1 MKPIRLSILI
11 LFALV
16 LTGYSFG
23 QTKAPKN
30 YKQLQYPKMREIQIP
45 DPARY
50 ELANGLVVY
59 LLEDHT
65 LPVING
71 SVMVRAGARWEPG
84 DKVGLA
90 SLTGQ
95 VMRTG
100 GTTSKTGD
108 EIDEMLERVGASV
121 ETFIGTA
128 SGGGSLS
135 VLKEDIDVGLGV
147 LSDLLQNPAFRD
159 DKIDLAKITARSSI
173 SRRNDQVGGIIGRE
187 YNRLVYG
194 PNHPYARLT
203 EYATIENISKQ
214 DMIDFHKKYFVPNGT
229 IVAFWGDFKTD
240 EMKSKVEKAFGGW
253 ARREVSYP
261 SVPEPRMASQR
272 AVNFIKK
279 DDVNQS
285 NIAIGHVGGL
295 LKDPESALLNLADQA
310 FGGAFASRLF
320 KKVRSEEGL
329 AYSVF
334 SFWGESWDYPGLF
347 RMGGSTKSNTTVK
360 MVRSVLKEFED
371 VVNNGITDA
380 ELKFAK
386 ESFLN
391 SYVFEFDTKGEII
404 NRLIMLEFYG
414 YPKDHI
420 QKQQREVQEA
430 TRKSV
435 NEAIAKRWKPEAL
448 TILVVGKDSDF
459 DEPMSSLGSV
469 RTVDITIPAPPEKI
483 PDPTPETIGKG
494 KEILRKALA
503 AMGGEKVLGIKDII
517 QSAQMTMNTPMGEMA
532 METQMTWASPNKM
545 AQSMKM
551 AMGEMTSG
559 FDGTTGWMKSPMGTQ
574 DLPASQKEELSKS
587 MALNTY
593 VLLKGIESPD
603 YAVQFFKDDK
613 LNDKPVQVVIVRH
626 KQMNHAVKMYVDP
639 QTSIVVKRVSR
650 GRTMQGPAD
659 LEEFLSDYRDVDGVK
674 IPFKVE
680 TFADGKRQT
689 QTTISS
695 VKINSGVKD
704 DVFKRP

>member
-448 TILVVGKDSDF
+448 TILVVGKDSD
-459 DEPMSSLGSV
+459 
-469 RTVDITIPAPPEKI
+469 
-483 PDPTPETIGKG
+483 
-494 KEILRKALA
+494 
-503 AMGGEKVLGIKDII
+503 
-517 QSAQMTMNTPMGEMA
+517 
-532 METQMTWASPNKM
+532 
-545 AQSMKM
+545 
-551 AMGEMTSG
+551 
-559 FDGTTGWMKSPMGTQ
+559 
-574 DLPASQKEELSKS
+574 
-587 MALNTY
+587 
-593 VLLKGIESPD
+593 
-603 YAVQFFKDDK
+603 
-613 LNDKPVQVVIVRH
+613 
-626 KQMNHAVKMYVDP
+626 
-639 QTSIVVKRVSR
+639 
-650 GRTMQGPAD
+650 
-659 LEEFLSDYRDVDGVK
+659 
-674 IPFKVE
+674 
-680 TFADGKRQT
+680 
-689 QTTISS
+689 
-695 VKINSGVKD
+695 
-704 DVFKRP
+704 

>member
-1 MKPIRLSILI
+1 
-11 LFALV
+11 
-16 LTGYSFG
+16 
-23 QTKAPKN
+23 
-30 YKQLQYPKMREIQIP
+30 QIP
-45 DPARY
+45 DPARF
-50 ELANGLVVY
+50 ELANGMVVY
-59 LLEDHT
+59 LLEIHN

-71 SVMVRAGARWEPG
+71 SVMVRAGARWEPA

-100 GTTSKTGD
+100 GTASKTGD

-135 VLKEDIDVGLGV
+135 VLKEDIDIGLGV
-147 LSDLLQNPAFRD
+147 LADLLQNPAFRD
-159 DKIDLAKITARSSI
+159 DKIDLAKITSRSSI

-187 YNRLVYG
+187 YNRLVNG

-203 EYATIENISKQ
+203 EYATIENITKQ
-214 DMIDFHKKYFVPNGT
+214 DMIDFHRKYFVPNGT

-240 EMKSKVEKAFGGW
+240 EMKLKVEKAFGGW
-253 ARREVSYP
+253 TRREVAYP
-261 SVPEPRMASQR
+261 SVPEPRMATQR
-272 AVNFIKK
+272 SINFIKK

-295 LKDPESALLNLADQA
+295 LKDAESSQLNLADQA

-334 SFWGESWDYPGLF
+334 SFWGESWDYPGVF
-347 RMGGSTKSNTTVK
+347 RMGGSTKSKTTVK
-360 MVRSVLKEFED
+360 MVRSVLREFED
-371 VVNNGITDA
+371 VVKNGITDA

-391 SYVFEFDTKGEII
+391 SYVFEFDTKSEII
-404 NRLIMLEFYG
+404 NRLITLEFYG
-414 YPKDHI
+414 YPKDYI

-430 TRKSV
+430 TRQSV

-448 TILVVGKDSDF
+448 TVLVVGKDSDF

-494 KEILRKALA
+494 KEILKKALA
-503 AMGGEKVLGIKDII
+503 ALGGEKVLGIKDIV
-517 QSAQMTMNTPMGEMA
+517 QSAQMTMNTPMGEMV
-532 METQMTWASPNKM
+532 METQMTWVSPNKM
-545 AQSMKM
+545 AQNMKM
-551 AMGEMTSG
+551 AMGEMASG
-559 FDGTTGWMKSPMGTQ
+559 FDGTNAWMKSAMGTQ
-574 DLPASQKEELSKS
+574 DLPASQKEELVKS
-587 MALNTY
+587 MLLNTY

-603 YAVQFFKDDK
+603 YTVQFFKDDK

-626 KQMNHAVKMYVDP
+626 KQTNNSVRVYVDP
-639 QTSIVVKRVSR
+639 QNSLVVKRVSR
-650 GRTMQGPAD
+650 GRTLQGPAD
-659 LEEFLSDYRDVDGVK
+659 LEELLSDYRDVDGVK

-680 TFADGKRQT
+680 TNADGKRQT
-689 QTTISS
+689 LTTISS

-704 DVFKRP
+704 DVFKKP

>member
-1 MKPIRLSILI
+1 MKPNRILT
-11 LFALV
+11 LTSFVLV
-16 LTGYSFG
+16 LTALAFSQGK
-23 QTKAPKN
+23 TPKN

-45 DPARY
+45 DPARF
-50 ELANGLVVY
+50 ELPNGMIVY

-71 SVMVRAGARWEPG
+71 SVMVRAGARWEPA
-84 DKVGLA
+84 DKVGLS

-108 EIDEMLERVGASV
+108 EIDEMLERAGASV

-135 VLKEDIDVGLGV
+135 VLKEDIDMGLGV

-159 DKIDLAKITARSSI
+159 DKIDLAKITARSAI

-194 PNHPYARLT
+194 PNHPYARLS
-203 EYATIENISKQ
+203 EYGTIENISKQ

-253 ARREVSYP
+253 ARREVTYP
-261 SVPEPRMASQR
+261 SVPEPGMASQR
-272 AVNFIKK
+272 TVNFIKK

-295 LKDPESALLNLADQA
+295 LKDAESSQLNLADQA

-334 SFWGESWDYPGLF
+334 SFWGESWDYPGVF
-347 RMGGSTKSNTTVK
+347 RMGGSTKSITTVK
-360 MVRSVLKEFED
+360 MVRSVLREFED
-371 VVNNGITDA
+371 VVKNGITDA

-404 NRLIMLEFYG
+404 NRLITLEFYG
-414 YPKDHI
+414 YPKDYI
-420 QKQQREVQEA
+420 QRQQREVQAA
-430 TRKSV
+430 TKQSV

-448 TILVVGKDSDF
+448 TVLVVEKDSDF

-469 RTVDITIPAPPEKI
+469 RTIDITIPAPPEKI

-494 KEILRKALA
+494 KEILKKTLA
-503 AMGGEKVLGIKDII
+503 ALGGEKVLGIKDIV

-532 METQMTWASPNKM
+532 METQMTWVVPNKM
-545 AQSMKM
+545 AQTMKM
-551 AMGEMTSG
+551 AMGEMASG
-559 FDGTTGWMKSPMGTQ
+559 FDGSNGWMKTPMGTQ
-574 DLPASQKEELSKS
+574 DLPSSQKEEISKQF
-587 MALNTY
+587 AINTY
-593 VLLKGIESPD
+593 VVLKNLDSPD
-603 YAVQFFKDDK
+603 YTVQFFKDDK
-613 LNDKPVQVVIVRH
+613 VNDKPVQVVIVRH
-626 KQMNHAVKMYVDP
+626 KQTNYTVKVSIDP
-639 QTSIVVKRVSR
+639 QTSLVVKRTYR

-659 LEEFLSDYRDVDGVK
+659 TDELLSDYRDVDGIK
-674 IPFKVE
+674 IPFKME
-680 TFADGKRQT
+680 SYADGKKQS
-689 QTTISS
+689 QTTINS
-695 VKINSGVKD
+695 VKVNSGVKD

>member
-1 MKPIRLSILI
+1 MKPNRIFILTLFTLI
-11 LFALV
+11 LTAS
-16 LTGYSFG
+16 SFG
-23 QTKAPKN
+23 QGKAPKN

-45 DPARY
+45 DPARF
-50 ELANGLVVY
+50 ELSNGMVVY

-71 SVMVRAGARWEPG
+71 SVMVRAGARWEPA

-135 VLKEDIDVGLGV
+135 VLKEDIDIGLGV

-159 DKIDLAKITARSSI
+159 DKIDLAKITSRSAI

-203 EYATIENISKQ
+203 EYGTIENIGKQ

-253 ARREVSYP
+253 ARREVAYP
-261 SVPEPRMASQR
+261 SVQEPRMASQR
-272 AVNFIKK
+272 TINFIKK

-295 LKDPESALLNLADQA
+295 LKDPESSQLNLADQA

-347 RMGGSTKSNTTVK
+347 RMGGSTKSITTVK
-360 MVRSVLKEFED
+360 MVRSVLREFED
-371 VVNNGITDA
+371 VVKNGITDA

-404 NRLIMLEFYG
+404 NRLITLEFYG
-414 YPKDHI
+414 YPKDYI

-435 NEAIAKRWKPEAL
+435 NDAIAKRWKPEAL
-448 TILVVGKDSDF
+448 TVLVVGKDYDF

-469 RTVDITIPAPPEKI
+469 RTIDITIPAPPEKI

-494 KEILRKALA
+494 KEILKKALA

-532 METQMTWASPNKM
+532 METQMTWVSPNKM
-545 AQSMKM
+545 AQNMKM

-559 FDGTTGWMKSPMGTQ
+559 FDGTNGWMKSPMGTQ
-574 DLPASQKEELSKS
+574 DLPASQKEELVKS
-587 MALNTY
+587 MTLNTY
-593 VLLKGIESPD
+593 VLLKGIDGPD
-603 YAVQFFKDDK
+603 YTVQFFKDDK

-626 KQMNHAVKMYVDP
+626 KQTSNSVRVYVDP
-639 QTSIVVKRVSR
+639 QNSIVVKRVSR

-659 LEEFLSDYRDVDGVK
+659 LEELLSDYRDVDGVK

-680 TFADGKRQT
+680 TFADGKRQSL
-689 QTTISS
+689 TTISS

-704 DVFKRP
+704 DVFKKP